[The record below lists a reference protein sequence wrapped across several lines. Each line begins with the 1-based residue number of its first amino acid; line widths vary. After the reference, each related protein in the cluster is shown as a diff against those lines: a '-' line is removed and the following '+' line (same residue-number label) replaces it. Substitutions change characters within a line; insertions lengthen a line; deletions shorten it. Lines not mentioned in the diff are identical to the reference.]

1 MEEINLGDL
10 FSYYLTKIH
19 VILICLLLVV
29 SVGTF
34 YSVVVKKPLY
44 QSNATVVLA
53 GKKTANTDYTQSDLV
68 LNQNLTKTYTQIVKS
83 RKVLSKVIKKE
94 NLKYSISDLSNMI
107 SVSSVDDTEIIK
119 ITVTSRSKKEAAS
132 IANTILP
139 IFESEIS
146 SIFKFDNVCTLDNA
160 VVSDNPSNIN
170 ILKETVIYVLIGL
183 VLGVGLVFVIYYFD
197 NSIKSVDVIE
207 EKYKL
212 NVIGTIPLVNKEK

>member
-29 SVGTF
+29 SAGTF

-53 GKKTANTDYTQSDLV
+53 SKKTANTDYTQSDLV